1 MKSIKK
7 VLYPLTADSWSNEEL
22 NSINKVIKS
31 NRFTMGPEVNKFEEA
46 FSKHFKTK
54 YSVMVNSGSSANLL
68 MIASLFYLNK
78 NKLKPGDEIIVPAV
92 SWGTTYFPISQYGLK
107 AVFVDISLNTLNI
120 DENLVE
126 KAITKKTKAIFVVNL
141 LGNPVNFKKINQ
153 LANKYNL
160 IVLEDNCESLGAMYK
175 NKYTG
180 TFGLMGSFSFFFSH
194 HIQTIEGGMICT
206 NNKNLYEIMI
216 SLRAHGWLRDLP
228 KKNSILSKSGNSFK
242 DSFKFVLPGYNLRP
256 SEINGS
262 IGLVQ
267 LKKVKSFLKQREKNA
282 KIFKSLFDNLP
293 YCSIQEENY
302 KSSWFGFGIILKGKL
317 ANKRDKLIKI
327 LNEKKIETRPIVAG
341 NFLINPVIKFI
352 NHKKS
357 SSMKNANYIHKN
369 GFFVGND
376 HRILKREILLL
387 SKVMNEFAKNV

>member
-7 VLYPLTADSWSNEEL
+7 VLYPLTADSWSKEEL

-31 NRFTMGPEVNKFEEA
+31 NRFSMGSEVNKFEEA
-46 FSKHFKTK
+46 FSKYFKTK

-180 TFGLMGSFSFFFSH
+180 TIGLMGSFSFFFSH

-242 DSFKFVLPGYNLRP
+242 DSFTFVLPGYNLRP

-293 YCSIQEENY
+293 YCSIQKENY
-302 KSSWFGFGIILKGKL
+302 KSSDEPFNICL
-317 ANKRDKLIKI
+317 
-327 LNEKKIETRPIVAG
+327 
-341 NFLINPVIKFI
+341 
-352 NHKKS
+352 
-357 SSMKNANYIHKN
+357 
-369 GFFVGND
+369 
-376 HRILKREILLL
+376 
-387 SKVMNEFAKNV
+387 